1 MFVDKRFLKWN
12 KWENGLYRWN
22 CPFRIFFIQ
31 AETEKRKKKKK
42 KEKKTCEIA
51 QKDSKIKISL
61 SSLVVFHHLCM
72 T

>member
-1 MFVDKRFLKWN
+1 MDYIGGIAHLGFFSSKLKQ
-12 KWENGLYRWN
+12 KKE
-22 CPFRIFFIQ
+22 
-31 AETEKRKKKKK
+31 KKKK